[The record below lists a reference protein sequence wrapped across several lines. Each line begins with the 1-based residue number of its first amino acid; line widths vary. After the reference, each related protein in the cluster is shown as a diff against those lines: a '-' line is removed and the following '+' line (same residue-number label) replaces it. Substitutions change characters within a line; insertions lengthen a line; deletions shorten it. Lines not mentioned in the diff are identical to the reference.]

1 MTSTPS
7 SPDPTTRAQDVAA
20 PGDATAWLT
29 MPNEPDEDGLDG
41 GGYWTNDEVAIRHAR
56 DAGHTVLPVD
66 IAPDG
71 TRAVRGVTGAA
82 PLADVMRLAAELNY
96 LHVRFLQLVS
106 YLEAAASGEGV
117 DLRDLSDLR

>member
-1 MTSTPS
+1 M
-7 SPDPTTRAQDVAA
+7 
-20 PGDATAWLT
+20 
-29 MPNEPDEDGLDG
+29 
-41 GGYWTNDEVAIRHAR
+41 
-56 DAGHTVLPVD
+56 
-66 IAPDG
+66 
-71 TRAVRGVTGAA
+71 RGVTGAA